1 MKLIANNIHK
11 NIKGKTIL
19 NDISLEMETGNIY
32 GFWGRNGSGKTML
45 FRALSGLMK
54 IDSGNIYWND
64 KELHKDFAVLPSQG
78 IVLEHAGL
86 YPNKTGVEN
95 LLYLAQ
101 LKGVIGKR
109 EVEEAIQRV
118 GLDPADKRVFGKYS
132 MGMKQRLVIAQ
143 AIMEKPDVIMLD
155 EPTNGLDEAGIKEI
169 RQLIEQEKERGAL
182 YRSDPPSGPAGGR
195 CDGVCQDKAGSGEA
209 VSSGEQ
215 PKYGK
220 RISGSD
226 RRHSAAVRRRTL

>member
-32 GFWGRNGSGKTML
+32 GFWGRNGS
-45 FRALSGLMK
+45 
-54 IDSGNIYWND
+54 
-64 KELHKDFAVLPSQG
+64 
-78 IVLEHAGL
+78 LEHAGL
-86 YPNKTGVEN
+86 YPNKTGAEN

-182 YRSDPPSGPAGGR
+182 ILLASHNQDDMKILADQVYRIADGR
-195 CDGVCQDKAGSGEA
+195 IERKGTE
-209 VSSGEQ
+209 
-215 PKYGK
+215 
-220 RISGSD
+220 
-226 RRHSAAVRRRTL
+226 L